1 MKRGSRK
8 FKKIKT
14 RINKGV
20 KRKKSRL
27 TKKRRRN
34 VNTKK
39 RRRNMYGG
47 GIGLDSSKIM
57 SIPKEDRSW
66 TGKKRQQI
74 NIYPPKYNEKDVTFY
89 LDNIRKDPN
98 DENNI
103 LFKLKWTPT
112 GITGGHFIDMKYI
125 NSPPIKYISID
136 SKDEDVFNTKEIDKA
151 IMEKKVNNIF
161 NQKINDRDPKTIIE
175 SILEIPDK
183 IKELKKI
190 KTVFTKFRTSHEYLK
205 PQIDKLTE
213 NNKFETII
221 TNYANDTVIPELSYT
236 DENIIDIIDIII
248 AKADELL
255 EKLSSK
261 LDYLLNKKK
270 LIGLSLDWDGCCA
283 PYFLKNGKTENQ
295 QFKFIVNIINKIDEK
310 TNNTASNVLIFV
322 GSNRQSR
329 DIDHILTRNFSDSKS
344 ALKFFNNNIEKL
356 FNENTRN
363 QHSRNSRKS
372 PHTFKF
378 MKGLIS
384 DNPIM
389 FKLDTNDEKFNTITN
404 YNDDS
409 LIEKIDNKEELP
421 VTKLTDEKNILSLYG
436 NEIQNTTEVNLKV
449 KNVSNHPFNFNFNLN
464 DNPTAKQYN
473 EINSK
478 YEQDLK
484 MWLNVYHM
492 KKIIDLTRNIP
503 IDIKYIFLDDREEFL
518 QNLLNNEL
526 LIEYSPDV
534 ANKFKD
540 KISCIKID
548 ETGDKFEEI
557 KLPT

>member
-183 IKELKKI
+183 IKELKK
-190 KTVFTKFRTSHEYLK
+190 LK
-205 PQIDKLTE
+205 
-213 NNKFETII
+213 
-221 TNYANDTVIPELSYT
+221 
-236 DENIIDIIDIII
+236 
-248 AKADELL
+248 
-255 EKLSSK
+255 
-261 LDYLLNKKK
+261 
-270 LIGLSLDWDGCCA
+270 
-283 PYFLKNGKTENQ
+283 
-295 QFKFIVNIINKIDEK
+295 
-310 TNNTASNVLIFV
+310 
-322 GSNRQSR
+322 R
-329 DIDHILTRNFSDSKS
+329 
-344 ALKFFNNNIEKL
+344 
-356 FNENTRN
+356 
-363 QHSRNSRKS
+363 
-372 PHTFKF
+372 
-378 MKGLIS
+378 
-384 DNPIM
+384 
-389 FKLDTNDEKFNTITN
+389 
-404 YNDDS
+404 
-409 LIEKIDNKEELP
+409 
-421 VTKLTDEKNILSLYG
+421 
-436 NEIQNTTEVNLKV
+436 
-449 KNVSNHPFNFNFNLN
+449 
-464 DNPTAKQYN
+464 
-473 EINSK
+473 
-478 YEQDLK
+478 
-484 MWLNVYHM
+484 
-492 KKIIDLTRNIP
+492 
-503 IDIKYIFLDDREEFL
+503 FL
-518 QNLLNNEL
+518 QSFAPHMN
-526 LIEYSPDV
+526 I
-534 ANKFKD
+534 
-540 KISCIKID
+540 
-548 ETGDKFEEI
+548 
-557 KLPT
+557 